1 MKDALRIPVL
11 EDDDNDVEL
20 VRRCLSQE
28 IPGVVVDEWPKAL
41 FGVMIDVREHR
52 RAEAF
57 LEGQV
62 SAVLRECCI
71 SREACR
77 TYSLE
82 HPGACR
88 AADRNYAARTLR
100 STDYV
105 QFRSQNTQAREWR
118 LDLEKGKRTLMYA
131 RRQPSSRVTAPGRSG
146 KKRAASLN
154 LSRGTPGFA
163 AQRTGQCA
171 LRNSM
176 QPSQRPNAPASE
188 FR

>member
-88 AADRNYAARTLR
+88 AATR
-100 STDYV
+100 
-105 QFRSQNTQAREWR
+105 
-118 LDLEKGKRTLMYA
+118 
-131 RRQPSSRVTAPGRSG
+131 
-146 KKRAASLN
+146 
-154 LSRGTPGFA
+154 
-163 AQRTGQCA
+163 
-171 LRNSM
+171 
-176 QPSQRPNAPASE
+176 
-188 FR
+188 

>member
-1 MKDALRIPVL
+1 MKDALSIPVL
-11 EDDDNDVEL
+11 EDNDNDVEL
-20 VRRCLSQE
+20 VRRCLS
-28 IPGVVVDEWPKAL
+28 
-41 FGVMIDVREHR
+41 
-52 RAEAF
+52 
-57 LEGQV
+57 
-62 SAVLRECCI
+62 
-71 SREACR
+71 
-77 TYSLE
+77 T
-82 HPGACR
+82 
-88 AADRNYAARTLR
+88 NY
-100 STDYV
+100 V
-105 QFRSQNTQAREWR
+105 KFRSQNTQAREWR
-118 LDLEKGKRTLMYA
+118 LELEKGKRTLMYA